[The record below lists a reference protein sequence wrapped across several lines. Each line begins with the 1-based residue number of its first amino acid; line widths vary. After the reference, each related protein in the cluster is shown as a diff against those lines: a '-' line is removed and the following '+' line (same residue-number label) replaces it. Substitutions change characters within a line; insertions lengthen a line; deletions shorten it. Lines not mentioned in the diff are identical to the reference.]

1 MTLLLAGLAGF
12 FAVHVLPA
20 IPGARAALA
29 GRFGE
34 KGYIGLFSVLSLA
47 TFVFLIWSYATSP
60 LVAIWAP
67 PAWTRLVAAMLMPAA
82 LIILMSSF
90 FPGRIKERLKHPI
103 LVSVKI
109 WAVAHLLA
117 NGDLASMLLFGG
129 FLAYA
134 VINRILLKKRE
145 EYAPFQ
151 SGGGARNDMIAV
163 IAGLAISAAL
173 ILGLHEWL
181 IGVPVLV

>member
-1 MTLLLAGLAGF
+1 MILLLAGLAGF
-12 FAVHVLPA
+12 FAVHLLPA
-20 IPGARAALA
+20 IPGVRATLSD
-29 GRFGE
+29 RFGE
-34 KGYIGLFSVLSLA
+34 NGYRALFSVLSLA
-47 TFVFLIWSYATSP
+47 TFVFLIWSYAASAF
-60 LVAIWAP
+60 VAVWTP
-67 PAWTRLVAAMLMPAA
+67 PAWTRYAAIGLMPVA

-90 FPGRIKERLKHPI
+90 FPGRIKERLRHPM

-134 VINRILLKKRE
+134 VVDRILLKKRDE
-145 EYAPFQ
+145 HAPFQ
-151 SGGGARNDMIAV
+151 PRSGARNDMIAIV
-163 IAGLAISAAL
+163 AGILISAAL
-173 ILGLHEWL
+173 IFALHEWL